1 MDMNITLPESWK
13 SFIDAEVA
21 AGGHGSAAEY
31 LHTLLMQAKLRKAR
45 DKVEALL
52 DEGLNSGPAT
62 EWTKQDWE
70 EIRREIHQRHARR
83 DGNAP

>member
-1 MDMNITLPESWK
+1 MDLTITLPENWK

-31 LHTLLMQAKLRKAR
+31 VETLLMQEKLRKAR

-52 DEGLNSGPAT
+52 EEGLSSGPSE
-62 EWTKQDWE
+62 EWTKEDWE
-70 EIRREIHQRHARR
+70 AIRRQIHERHACRA
-83 DGNAP
+83 GKPK